1 MFLLEGEVTG
11 ATTGVGSSSGFCA
24 GTATIWQLVGRI
36 LTIFKIV
43 IPILILIF
51 GMIDLGKAVI
61 ASKDD
66 EIKKAAKSLLMR
78 VIAGL
83 VIFFIPTLIGF
94 VFTIVDA
101 FNEVNNDYQT
111 CATCIT
117 HPWGTSCDTAV
128 QNQKY

>member
-1 MFLLEGEVTG
+1 MFLLEDVVETNI
-11 ATTGVGSSSGFCA
+11 GFCA
-24 GTATIWQLVGRI
+24 GTASIWQLVGNI

-66 EIKKAAKSLLMR
+66 EIKKAAKSLLFR

-83 VIFFIPTLIGF
+83 VIFFIPTLISF

-101 FNEVNNDYQT
+101 FNEVSGDYGT
-111 CATCIT
+111 CAACIS
-117 HPWGTSCDTAV
+117 HPRHDACKTAV
-128 QNQKY
+128 KAQKY